1 MSGKGRKMIRSV
13 AAVCIAGAALAGC
26 QSADP
31 RYYYTDRDCLDRQ
44 NTSRVLA
51 AATGIGLGLLVPGGG
66 LAGIGVGLATDPRCQ
81 AYHLTPEG
89 RVRLREDMRRA
100 RERDLV
106 PVDLPERSYRPAPP
120 PSGRPLDNIPSSTP
134 VPVGPN

>member
-1 MSGKGRKMIRSV
+1 MSRAIAVVGV
-13 AAVCIAGAALAGC
+13 AGLLLAGC

-51 AATGIGLGLLVPGGG
+51 TATGVGLGILVPGGG
-66 LAGIGVGLATDPRCQ
+66 LAGLGVGIATDPRCQ

-89 RVRLREDMRRA
+89 RERLRRDMSRH
-100 RERDLV
+100 REYSAL
-106 PVDLPERSYRPAPP
+106 PVDTPERPYRPVAPP
-120 PSGRPLDNIPSSTP
+120 NYGRPLDNIPSSTP
-134 VPVGPN
+134 RLPVRD